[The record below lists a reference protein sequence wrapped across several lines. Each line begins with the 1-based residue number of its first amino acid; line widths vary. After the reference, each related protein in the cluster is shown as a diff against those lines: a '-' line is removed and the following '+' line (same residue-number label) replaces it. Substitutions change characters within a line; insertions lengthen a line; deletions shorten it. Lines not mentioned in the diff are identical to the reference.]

1 MSVVIKG
8 LDIPATCDACPFCDY
23 EEAHCLAGGGR
34 ATDATRYTQRMEWC
48 PMGEQLPKKHGRLID
63 AGNFEV
69 IGIPGERNGTF
80 DDGVM
85 WLAEQIDKAPTI
97 VEEEW
102 EEE

>member
-23 EEAHCLAGGGR
+23 EEAHCLAGGDR

-48 PMGEQLPKKHGRLID
+48 PMGELPAKHGRLID

-69 IGIPGERNGTF
+69 IGIPDERNGTF

-97 VEEEW
+97 VEEE
-102 EEE
+102 